1 LAELFQA
8 TEVRGGCSLAGFDLQ
23 TDRSA
28 VVVLDDEVDLGS
40 VTRTSMAQGDGLVQ
54 PGCLLAHLA
63 DDERLQQVAE
73 VGESSRVKAGQLV
86 GVEPQ
91 QPGREP

>member
-1 LAELFQA
+1 
-8 TEVRGGCSLAGFDLQ
+8 
-23 TDRSA
+23 
-28 VVVLDDEVDLGS
+28 
-40 VTRTSMAQGDGLVQ
+40 
-54 PGCLLAHLA
+54 LLAHLA

-73 VGESSRVKAGQLV
+73 VGESSRVKTGQLV